1 MLFDG
6 LRKGALTYFREEGS
20 SDLESNK
27 EAKQLKDLVFREN
40 ADLLYAR
47 DQFHLTQQ
55 PQLASGMQGVDLQ
68 GISPL
73 DFTTDLEFLD
83 FFSFPETSDL
93 QGLDD
98 ILMDDAAQGTEFMQ
112 ASDSAQT
119 PDVLVSEGTIISE
132 VDNEQMKIGL
142 QNLPVC
148 SHCKKR
154 RIKCDVELPACRSC
168 TKLKR
173 ECFFWDT
180 ALSQQTSRKYVI
192 FIHFLYHV
200 LNPTLK
206 TRIDVMAGASMP

>member
-1 MLFDG
+1 MTF
-6 LRKGALTYFREEGS
+6 FREEGPSDIES
-20 SDLESNK
+20 SE

-47 DQFHLTQQ
+47 DQYHLTQQ
-55 PQLASGMQGVDLQ
+55 PQQSSGMRDIDLQ

-98 ILMDDAAQGTEFMQ
+98 ILMDDGTHSAEFLQ
-112 ASDSAQT
+112 TSDTAQT
-119 PDVLVSEGTIISE
+119 PEIVAPEDSIITSL
-132 VDNEQMKIGL
+132 DQEQMKMGL

-180 ALSQQTSRKYVI
+180 ALSQQTSRKYA
-192 FIHFLYHV
+192 LS
-200 LNPTLK
+200 LPQCL
-206 TRIDVMAGASMP
+206 RGAHRLT